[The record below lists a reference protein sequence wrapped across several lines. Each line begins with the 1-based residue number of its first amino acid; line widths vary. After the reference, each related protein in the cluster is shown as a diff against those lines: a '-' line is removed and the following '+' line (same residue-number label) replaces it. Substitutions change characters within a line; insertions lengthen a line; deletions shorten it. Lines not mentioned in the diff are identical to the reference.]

1 MPASQHNQNHSIIYH
16 KDNQSHGVMSKDP
29 SSDIVDSI
37 VPDNLDEHSH
47 DAIESEIK
55 LVKHKETALQSIM
68 KKDEKSSESEYPVTG
83 CSKSSSK
90 EEEIN
95 FNTESKSVHFSAL
108 QIRTFPMIL
117 GDHPCCKTGLPVSL
131 DWDHTKE
138 EIVPIEEYESSR
150 QARSC
155 RSSLRMDQST
165 RREILG
171 QVSDHND
178 LKRAERKMFRERER
192 GGKRRMTTTSDFFAT
207 PLIDSLQE

>member
-1 MPASQHNQNHSIIYH
+1 
-16 KDNQSHGVMSKDP
+16 MSKEPP
-29 SSDIVDSI
+29 SDRDSI
-37 VPDNLDEHSH
+37 VPDNLDEYNH
-47 DAIESEIK
+47 DAIESDTK
-55 LVKHKETALQSIM
+55 LVTNQETTLQSIM

-83 CSKSSSK
+83 CSKSSPK

-95 FNTESKSVHFSAL
+95 SNTDSKSVQFSAL

-131 DWDHTKE
+131 DWEHTKE
-138 EIVPIEEYESSR
+138 EVVPIEEYESSR
-150 QARSC
+150 QVRSC

-192 GGKRRMTTTSDFFAT
+192 GGKRRMTASDFFAT